1 MLGKI
6 TPNFLKV
13 VHVFVS
19 SFSFFPDIKSKHSF
33 LGGLKLQPHHTIP
46 QHWKQAKDFQEC
58 LGPGLSSEA
67 SLFLFLSV
75 FCWCY
80 SNFLRPF
87 ASTSLH
93 RLLSLQKKRNTWFCL
108 RCAGLFCLSNYYAG
122 CRCLVLVPRIFFTP
136 FVFFLGMSYARFFFS
151 FCIHKPSSA
160 TKLAKKR
167 NTWFCLRCAGLL
179 CLSNY
184 YLGCRCLVLVAQ
196 DFLHGLCFFFGVL
209 LQFFLAF
216 GSGSLHRLQGLQKKN
231 IREEPTKQ
239 RRALSNV
246 LAQDFVQR
254 LCFFLGGL
262 PPVFCFGSGSL
273 HRLLR

>member
-1 MLGKI
+1 MFG
-6 TPNFLKV
+6 PRAFFRGFF
-13 VHVFVS
+13 VFVS
-19 SFSFFPDIKSKHSF
+19 ICFLLVLLQFPPAFCIHKPSSATKLAKKEKH
-33 LGGLKLQPHHTIP
+33 LV
-46 QHWKQAKDFQEC
+46 
-58 LGPGLSSEA
+58 LSPLRGA
-67 SLFLFLSV
+67 FLS
-75 FCWCY
+75 FKLLCRM
-80 SNFLRPF
+80 SLPGARPQDL
-87 ASTSLH
+87 LH
-93 RLLSLQKKRNTWFCL
+93 TLC
-108 RCAGLFCLSNYYAG
+108 
-122 CRCLVLVPRIFFTP
+122 
-136 FVFFLGMSYARFFFS
+136 FFLGMSYARFFFS

>member
-1 MLGKI
+1 MSLPGAR
-6 TPNFLKV
+6 TPG
-13 VHVFVS
+13 S
-19 SFSFFPDIKSKHSF
+19 SSHPLFFFGD
-33 LGGLKLQPHHTIP
+33 
-46 QHWKQAKDFQEC
+46 
-58 LGPGLSSEA
+58 
-67 SLFLFLSV
+67 V
-75 FCWCY
+75 
-80 SNFLRPF
+80 LRP
-87 ASTSLH
+87 
-93 RLLSLQKKRNTWFCL
+93 
-108 RCAGLFCLSNYYAG
+108 
-122 CRCLVLVPRIFFTP
+122 
-136 FVFFLGMSYARFFFS
+136 FFFS

-209 LQFFLAF
+209 LQFFSSFWIRKPSSAT
-216 GSGSLHRLQGLQKKN
+216 RIAKKN